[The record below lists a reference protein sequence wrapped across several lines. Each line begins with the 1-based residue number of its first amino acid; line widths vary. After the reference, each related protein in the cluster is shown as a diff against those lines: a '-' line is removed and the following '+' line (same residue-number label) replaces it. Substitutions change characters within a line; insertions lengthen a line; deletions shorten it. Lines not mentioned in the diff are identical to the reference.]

1 MILLLAS
8 HNATKRAGLA
18 RALTKAGVHTVGAD
32 ALGLAEPEETGT
44 RFVDNATIKA
54 LAAAQASGMVALADD
69 SGFVMPV
76 LDGGPGVYTAD
87 WSYTATGR
95 DWVQAMDRIHDEVV
109 ARGAHFPALSAFV
122 ACLVLARP
130 DGQTRVFTREQGGHA
145 VWPPRPG
152 VGFALDPI
160 FVPFGAH
167 LALSEMDAYDAA
179 AYDHRA
185 RAAQDVADWLSTP
198 EGQAFADLGQ
208 RSTQP
213 VSIEAA
219 A

>member
-18 RALTKAGVHTVGAD
+18 RALAKAGVHTVGAD
-32 ALGLAEPEETGT
+32 ELGLAEPEETGS
-44 RFVDNATIKA
+44 RFVDNATLKA
-54 LAAAQASGMVALADD
+54 VAAAQASGMVALADD

-95 DWVQAMDRIHDEVV
+95 DWNQAMDRIHDEVV
-109 ARGAHFPALSAFV
+109 SRGAHFPALAAFV
-122 ACLVLARP
+122 ATLVIARP
-130 DGQTRVFTREQGGHA
+130 DGRTHVFTREQGGHA

-167 LALSEMDAYDAA
+167 QALSEMDAYDAA

-185 RAAQDVADWLSTP
+185 RAAADVAAWLATD
-198 EGQAFADLGQ
+198 EGRAFADLGQ
-208 RSTQP
+208 TVP
-213 VSIEAA
+213 TPIEVAA
-219 A
+219 